1 MSQEEIASEGQA
13 DLVQLGGYKSES
25 IASNGN
31 GKKWKLKNQRLSMS
45 TIDTL
50 TALPTASTIYMSGRD
65 RLASTFDETVG
76 PEQGINAPHWSGLAA
91 DAMHNFNDII
101 GELPFEAPFYE
112 KPKLKNR
119 RIPTVPTRDGI
130 PAWMLDQ
137 GAKNTPD
144 PNEASA
150 IMDVLDEACNLFLC
164 IPQLQALE
172 VQHTAKESSA
182 QVSSWVTKRRGM
194 RMPDMYHHRAVPL
207 TAEVL
212 AQFDAC
218 YPEEGQTV
226 EVPCCEVVTKN
237 KLQNRSLWVP
247 RY

>member
-1 MSQEEIASEGQA
+1 MSQEEIASE
-13 DLVQLGGYKSES
+13 VQTDFFQSGGNKAES
-25 IASNGN
+25 TASYGN
-31 GKKWKLKNQRLSMS
+31 KWKLKNRRLSIS
-45 TIDTL
+45 TMDSL
-50 TALPTASTIYMSGRD
+50 TGLPTASTIYMSGRS
-65 RLASTFDETVG
+65 RLASTLDETLGV
-76 PEQGINAPHWSGLAA
+76 EYSLNAPSGLTSE
-91 DAMHNFNDII
+91 AMHNFNDIV

-182 QVSSWVTKRRGM
+182 RVSSWNNKRRGM
-194 RMPDMYHHRAVPL
+194 RKPDMYHNKAVPL

-212 AQFDAC
+212 AQFDA
-218 YPEEGQTV
+218 YFPEEQMTV
-226 EVPCCEVVTKN
+226 EVPCCEVVMKN
-237 KLQNRSLWVP
+237 KLKNRSLEVP